1 MAVNGQIV
9 MIKGTRD
16 GLILHLNDQCSFE
29 SIIHELEQK
38 LSVNGVDHDEP
49 MIRVTIRIGK
59 RYLSGQ
65 QQETLKEIVR
75 EKQRLVVEA
84 IESEVMTKKEALA
97 WKENTEVTPI
107 VKTIRSG
114 QVFEVRGDM
123 LLIGDVNPGGQVMAT
138 GNIFIMGRLRGVAHA
153 GTQGDEQAI
162 IAASYM
168 KPNQLRIAD
177 QLSRAP
183 DYESEGVYM
192 ECGFVDE
199 VKGSIRIE
207 SLQEVTR
214 RRPDLASFE
223 RRMLNG

>member
-9 MIKGTRD
+9 TIKGTRD
-16 GLILHLNDQCSFE
+16 GLILNLNDQCSFE

-49 MIRVTIRIGK
+49 MIRVTIRLGK
-59 RYLSGQ
+59 RYLSTQ

-107 VKTIRSG
+107 LKTIRSG
-114 QVFEVRGDM
+114 QVVEVRGDM

-153 GTQGDEQAI
+153 GTEGDEEAI

-192 ECGFVDE
+192 ECGFIDE
-199 VKGSIRIE
+199 VKGCIRID

>member
-9 MIKGTRD
+9 TIKGTRD
-16 GLILHLNDQCSFE
+16 GLILNLNDQCSFE

-49 MIRVTIRIGK
+49 MIRVTIRLGK
-59 RYLSGQ
+59 RYLSTQ

-107 VKTIRSG
+107 LKTIRSG
-114 QVFEVRGDM
+114 QVVEVRGDM

-153 GTQGDEQAI
+153 GTEGDEEAI

-192 ECGFVDE
+192 ECGFIDE
-199 VKGSIRIE
+199 VKDCIRID